1 MRAMLARD
9 RADAVVTAQ
18 ELQRVIAAQRALGR
32 RDRRGSARRPGSS
45 VVAPVTVE
53 AVRVAPVLRAHDAR
67 AAPRH

>member
-1 MRAMLARD
+1 MLARD

-18 ELQRVIAAQRALGR
+18 ELQRVIAARRALGR
-32 RDRRGSARRPGSS
+32 QDGRGSGRRPAGASA
-45 VVAPVTVE
+45 VAAATRE

>member
-1 MRAMLARD
+1 MLARD

-32 RDRRGSARRPGSS
+32 PERRGSARRTAGSS
-45 VVAPVTVE
+45 VVVE

-67 AAPRH
+67 AAPTPRH

>member
-1 MRAMLARD
+1 MLARD

-18 ELQRVIAAQRALGR
+18 ELQRVIAARRALGR
-32 RDRRGSARRPGSS
+32 GDRRGSARRTTMSS
-45 VVAPVTVE
+45 VVAPVTAE